1 MHIIYTDTYIY
12 KYIYIYIYIYI
23 YLYSLWMIRLLVLHP
38 NEFLVVL
45 NHLALLILLLI
56 LLMSFIKSYAEGAP
70 FHILGDSPEYKR
82 VI

>member
-70 FHILGDSPEYKR
+70 FNILGDSQEYKR